1 MLTYLLIIFVIAIAL
16 APLTSL
22 MPSKRQREIARMREY
37 AAVHGLFVEFRG
49 VPGRD
54 SGRIRSRDSAGH
66 DTIYYG
72 KHLPP
77 AKQKKPEQSRAW
89 LSGAE
94 GWVGL
99 ERRLAVPESL
109 AHLPAQVLAASVDEG
124 SCGIYWRESG
134 GVEAVEQIR
143 QVLEAWAGQLRA

>member
-1 MLTYLLIIFVIAIAL
+1 LIYLLIFFVIVVAL
-16 APLTSL
+16 VPLTHF

-37 AAVHGLFVEFRG
+37 AATHGLFVEFRS

-54 SGRIRSRDSAGH
+54 SGRMKTRDSAGH
-66 DTIYYG
+66 ETIYYG
-72 KHLPP
+72 KRLPP
-77 AKQKKPEQSRAW
+77 ARQRKPDQARAW
-89 LSGAE
+89 LSGEE

-99 ERRLAVPESL
+99 ERRLGVPEALSQ
-109 AHLPAQVLAASVDEG
+109 LPALVLAAGVDEG

-134 GVEAVEQIR
+134 GVDAVEQIR

>member
-22 MPSKRQREIARMREY
+22 MPNKRQREIARMREY
-37 AAVHGLFVEFRG
+37 AAVHGMFVEFRD
-49 VPGRD
+49 VPGRA
-54 SGRIRSRDSAGH
+54 SGRMKTRDRAGH

-72 KHLPP
+72 KRLPP
-77 AKQKKPEQSRAW
+77 AKQKLEQTRAW
-89 LSGAE
+89 LCEPE

-99 ERRLAVPESL
+99 ERRLAVPGLL
-109 AHLPAQVLAASVDEG
+109 AQLPTHVLAASVEEG

-134 GVEAVEQIR
+134 GVDAVEQIR
-143 QVLEAWAGQLRA
+143 LVLDAWAGQLRG

>member
-16 APLTSL
+16 APLTNL

-37 AAVHGLFVEFRG
+37 AAVHGMFVEFRSI
-49 VPGRD
+49 PGRD
-54 SGRIRSRDSAGH
+54 SGRMKTRDHAGH

-72 KHLPP
+72 KRIPP
-77 AKQKKPEQSRAW
+77 SKHKLEQNRAW
-89 LSGAE
+89 LYEAE

-99 ERRLAVPESL
+99 QRRLAVPGSL
-109 AHLPAQVLAASVDEG
+109 AQLPTQVLAASVDEG

-143 QVLEAWAGQLRA
+143 LVLEAWAEQLRT